1 MLLIHESNFKN
12 KINSNYKG
20 LGEIIEDFYLNEY
33 LKTKTE
39 LLEIDF
45 SKADTET
52 FKRATNIINEY
63 YKKLDKFTVLNVAP
77 VISEAIKRINSD
89 RPISTMILE

>member
-52 FKRATNIINEY
+52 FKRGRLKDKPKIYRSI
-63 YKKLDKFTVLNVAP
+63 KKAL
-77 VISEAIKRINSD
+77 
-89 RPISTMILE
+89 